1 MYSFLS
7 SSNEAVKFNVE
18 NLKRKHCQ
26 VNVLFIIDCSGIY
39 IFFFFQFFIQGLM
52 KMILNCS
59 LIFILE
65 RKLISVAGSVCK
77 FHSLNSHL

>member
-26 VNVLFIIDCSGIY
+26 VNVYSLLIVAVFT
-39 IFFFFQFFIQGLM
+39 FFFFQFFIQGLM

>member
-39 IFFFFQFFIQGLM
+39 IFFF
-52 KMILNCS
+52 S
-59 LIFILE
+59 IFYPGTDE
-65 RKLISVAGSVCK
+65 NDFKLLFDIYS
-77 FHSLNSHL
+77 

>member
-26 VNVLFIIDCSGIY
+26 VNVLFIIDCSCIY
-39 IFFFFQFFIQGLM
+39 IFFF
-52 KMILNCS
+52 S
-59 LIFILE
+59 IFYPGTDE
-65 RKLISVAGSVCK
+65 NDFKLLFDIYS
-77 FHSLNSHL
+77 